1 MPLNKI
7 VKTELLGPEV
17 KLFEITA
24 PRIAKKRKA
33 GQFIILRVDDHGE
46 RIPLTIADADA
57 EKGTITVIVQ
67 GLGATSKRFLQ
78 KEAGDIVWDLAGPL
92 GKPTHIEKRG
102 LVIAVSGGVGTAV
115 AMPIAAASKKAGNT
129 VYSIIGA
136 RTKELVI
143 LEKEMTERTD
153 KIFITTDDGSYGR
166 KGLVTDQLKSLL
178 DDGIIPDEL
187 VAIGPLP
194 MMRAVSELTRSYN
207 IPTVV
212 SLNSIMIDGTG
223 MCGGCR
229 ATVDGKTVFVCVD
242 GPEFDGHKV
251 DFAELGRRQKAYL
264 EQEKQSMEAFS
275 HQCRLEVKAKKLKI
289 ETA

>member
-1 MPLNKI
+1 LNEI

-17 KLFEITA
+17 KLFEINA
-24 PRIAKKRKA
+24 PRIAKKREA
-33 GQFIILRVDDHGE
+33 GQFIILRVDEHGE
-46 RIPLTIADADA
+46 RIPLTIADSNA
-57 EKGTITVIVQ
+57 EKGTITLIVQ
-67 GLGATSKRFLQ
+67 GLGATTKRFLQ
-78 KEAGDIVWDLAGPL
+78 KEAGDMVWDLAGPL

-102 LVIAVSGGVGTAV
+102 LVVAVSGGVGTAV
-115 AMPIAAASKKAGNT
+115 AMPIAAAAKKAGNT

-136 RTKELVI
+136 RSKELVI
-143 LEKEMTERTD
+143 LEKEMSERTD
-153 KIFITTDDGSYGR
+153 KVFITTDDGSCGL
-166 KGLVTDQLKSLL
+166 KGLVTDQLKKLL
-178 DDGIIPDEL
+178 DDGIIPDEV

-264 EQEKQSMEAFS
+264 SQEKESLESFE
-275 HQCRLEVKAKKLKI
+275 HKCRLEAEAKKLEK